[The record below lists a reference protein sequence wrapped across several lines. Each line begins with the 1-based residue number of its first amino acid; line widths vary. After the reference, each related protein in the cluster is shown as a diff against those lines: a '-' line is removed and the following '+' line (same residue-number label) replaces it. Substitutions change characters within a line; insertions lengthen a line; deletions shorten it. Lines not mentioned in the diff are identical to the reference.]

1 MNAIGRLVAVRFLDT
16 RVLKGRIV
24 DFHPNRE
31 FFHVEEPGNPSPTR
45 VAIEG
50 LKAIFFIK
58 TLDGNPGHVDKR
70 AFEDRLGT
78 EKKVWI
84 EFTDGEK
91 LAAWANS
98 SSSPRGGFY
107 VFPADEESNMEKA
120 YVFRAAIQRMEEGEA
135 AEAAAR
141 EYSTRAEWA
150 SASPP
155 RAAGPPVPAAKE
167 RSTPPPAASP
177 SPLLLDTRP
186 LDDEA
191 GIEAGPEPKRPE
203 EKPLEERIETGAVGT
218 YRIRRSARPAGR
230 ERGEG

>member
-1 MNAIGRLVAVRFLDT
+1 MNAVGRLVAVRFLDK
-16 RVLKGRIV
+16 RVLKGHIV

-31 FFHVEEPGNPSPTR
+31 FFHVEEPGKPAPTR

-58 TLDGNPGHVDKR
+58 TLEGNPGHVDKR
-70 AFEDRLGT
+70 VFEDRLGT

-120 YVFRAAIQRMEEGEA
+120 YVFRAAIQRMDEGEA

-141 EYSTRAEWA
+141 EYSTRAQWT
-150 SASPP
+150 SASPTP
-155 RAAGPPVPAAKE
+155 TARPPVPDAAQ
-167 RSTPPPAASP
+167 RSAPPAESP

-186 LDDEA
+186 LGDDDE
-191 GIEAGPEPKRPE
+191 EAKPEAKALE
-203 EKPLEERIETGAVGT
+203 EKPPEERVETGTVGT
-218 YRIRRSARPAGR
+218 YRIRRGAGR
-230 ERGEG
+230 RGEG

>member
-1 MNAIGRLVAVRFLDT
+1 MNTIGRLVAVRFLDK

-31 FFHVEEPGNPSPTR
+31 FFHVEEPGNPAPTR

-70 AFEDRLGT
+70 VFEERPGT

-84 EFTDGEK
+84 EFSDGEK
-91 LAAWANS
+91 LAAWSNS

-107 VFPADEESNMEKA
+107 VFPADEEANMEKA
-120 YVFRAAIQRMEEGEA
+120 YVFRGAIQRMEEGEA

-141 EYSTRAEWA
+141 EYSARTQWTAPRPAE
-150 SASPP
+150 P
-155 RAAGPPVPAAKE
+155 RRPVPAAKQ
-167 RSTPPPAASP
+167 RPTPPSSPAASP

-191 GIEAGPEPKRPE
+191 ESEARPE

-218 YRIRRSARPAGR
+218 YRIRRGPTRPEGKK
-230 ERGEG
+230 RGEA